1 MTAIQTESYL
11 AIPPGGKGPGVL
23 VLHAWWG
30 LNDTLRKFCDRLA
43 AEGYLVCAP
52 DLYHGRLADTIEGA
66 EALSGQLDEGG
77 AWADIQAAL
86 KALKALAVPQAGGLS
101 VVGFSLGAF
110 FALGASGKHPAD
122 IGKVVVYYGAGG
134 GDFAR
139 SRASYLGHF
148 AENDPYE
155 PPENLVW
162 LEDELH
168 KAGRPA
174 TFYTYPGTGHW
185 FSEPDRTEAYHPAAA
200 ELAWERTLAFLRE

>member
-1 MTAIQTESYL
+1 MPEHFWDYISR
-11 AIPPGGKGPGVL
+11 PPAGTGPGVL

-30 LNDTLRKFCDRLA
+30 LNDTLRAFCDRLA
-43 AEGYLVCAP
+43 GEGFVAYAP
-52 DLYHGRLADTIEGA
+52 DLYHGRLAVTIEEA
-66 EALSGQLDEGG
+66 EALSSRLDEAG
-77 AWADIQAAL
+77 AWADIGAAL
-86 KALKALAVPQAGGLS
+86 KTLKALAAPQTSGLA

-155 PPENLVW
+155 PPENLAW
-162 LEDELH
+162 LENELRQ
-168 KAGRPA
+168 AGRPA

-200 ELAWERTLAFLRE
+200 ELAWERTLTFLRE